1 MKKRRILMRTLLTMR
16 LHWIYAFL
24 IHIFS
29 IDKIYTTC
37 YSITIVYL
45 VSLKNYLQT
54 NIAKAIIYAEF
65 SIITINPKVITI
77 RQDFFGC
84 VLKCACFIHPQ
95 MLQYIYDYVIH
106 SLPDCEVIFITI
118 KNNLKYLRLC
128 PG

>member
-1 MKKRRILMRTLLTMR
+1 MMR

-24 IHIFS
+24 IRIFS
-29 IDKIYTTC
+29 IDKIYTIC

-77 RQDFFGC
+77 
-84 VLKCACFIHPQ
+84 VNAPTHVP
-95 MLQYIYDYVIH
+95 
-106 SLPDCEVIFITI
+106 
-118 KNNLKYLRLC
+118 
-128 PG
+128 

>member
-1 MKKRRILMRTLLTMR
+1 MMR

-24 IHIFS
+24 ICIFS

-37 YSITIVYL
+37 YFITIVYL

-77 RQDFFGC
+77 RQD
-84 VLKCACFIHPQ
+84 VAL
-95 MLQYIYDYVIH
+95 
-106 SLPDCEVIFITI
+106 S
-118 KNNLKYLRLC
+118 
-128 PG
+128 

>member
-1 MKKRRILMRTLLTMR
+1 MRTLLTMR

-65 SIITINPKVITI
+65 SIITINLKVITI
-77 RQDFFGC
+77 RQDI
-84 VLKCACFIHPQ
+84 VL
-95 MLQYIYDYVIH
+95 
-106 SLPDCEVIFITI
+106 S
-118 KNNLKYLRLC
+118 
-128 PG
+128 

>member
-1 MKKRRILMRTLLTMR
+1 MMK

-24 IHIFS
+24 IRIFS
-29 IDKIYTTC
+29 IDKIYTMC

-77 RQDFFGC
+77 RQDI
-84 VLKCACFIHPQ
+84 VL
-95 MLQYIYDYVIH
+95 
-106 SLPDCEVIFITI
+106 S
-118 KNNLKYLRLC
+118 
-128 PG
+128 

>member
-1 MKKRRILMRTLLTMR
+1 MRTLLTMR

-77 RQDFFGC
+77 RQDI
-84 VLKCACFIHPQ
+84 VL
-95 MLQYIYDYVIH
+95 
-106 SLPDCEVIFITI
+106 S
-118 KNNLKYLRLC
+118 
-128 PG
+128 

>member
-1 MKKRRILMRTLLTMR
+1 MMR

-24 IHIFS
+24 IRIFS

-65 SIITINPKVITI
+65 SIIAINPKVITI
-77 RQDFFGC
+77 RQRTLFYTSAD
-84 VLKCACFIHPQ
+84 ATIH
-95 MLQYIYDYVIH
+95 L
-106 SLPDCEVIFITI
+106 
-118 KNNLKYLRLC
+118 
-128 PG
+128 

>member
-1 MKKRRILMRTLLTMR
+1 MIRF
-16 LHWIYAFL
+16 HWIYAFL
-24 IHIFS
+24 IRIFS

-77 RQDFFGC
+77 RQRTL
-84 VLKCACFIHPQ
+84 VLYIRRCYNTFMIMLFIVC
-95 MLQYIYDYVIH
+95 LIV
-106 SLPDCEVIFITI
+106 
-118 KNNLKYLRLC
+118 NLYLR
-128 PG
+128 

>member
-1 MKKRRILMRTLLTMR
+1 MMR

-24 IHIFS
+24 IRIFS

-65 SIITINPKVITI
+65 SIITINLKVITI
-77 RQDFFGC
+77 RQDI
-84 VLKCACFIHPQ
+84 VL
-95 MLQYIYDYVIH
+95 
-106 SLPDCEVIFITI
+106 S
-118 KNNLKYLRLC
+118 
-128 PG
+128 

>member
-1 MKKRRILMRTLLTMR
+1 MKKRRILMRTLLMMR

-24 IHIFS
+24 IRIFS

-77 RQDFFGC
+77 RQDI
-84 VLKCACFIHPQ
+84 VL
-95 MLQYIYDYVIH
+95 
-106 SLPDCEVIFITI
+106 S
-118 KNNLKYLRLC
+118 
-128 PG
+128 

>member
-1 MKKRRILMRTLLTMR
+1 MMR

-24 IHIFS
+24 ICIFS

-77 RQDFFGC
+77 RQDI
-84 VLKCACFIHPQ
+84 VL
-95 MLQYIYDYVIH
+95 
-106 SLPDCEVIFITI
+106 S
-118 KNNLKYLRLC
+118 
-128 PG
+128 

>member
-1 MKKRRILMRTLLTMR
+1 MMR

-24 IHIFS
+24 IRIFS

-54 NIAKAIIYAEF
+54 NIAKAIIYDEF

-77 RQDFFGC
+77 RQRTL
-84 VLKCACFIHPQ
+84 VL
-95 MLQYIYDYVIH
+95 YIRRCY
-106 SLPDCEVIFITI
+106 C
-118 KNNLKYLRLC
+118 
-128 PG
+128 

>member
-1 MKKRRILMRTLLTMR
+1 MMK

-24 IHIFS
+24 IRIFS
-29 IDKIYTTC
+29 IDKIYTMC

-77 RQDFFGC
+77 RQD
-84 VLKCACFIHPQ
+84 VAL
-95 MLQYIYDYVIH
+95 
-106 SLPDCEVIFITI
+106 S
-118 KNNLKYLRLC
+118 
-128 PG
+128 